1 MAPST
6 PITIIMLVSIV
17 TNMLVNI
24 MEMALVSLA
33 TRVTSLPVGMLFS
46 CSWDRLSI
54 WVNTYLLDHP
64 QRPCLSRLHA
74 VKNNK
79 NTFRKDDDP

>member
-1 MAPST
+1 
-6 PITIIMLVSIV
+6 MLVSIV

-54 WVNTYLLDHP
+54 WVNTF
-64 QRPCLSRLHA
+64 SRRA
-74 VKNNK
+74 DRIFWP
-79 NTFRKDDDP
+79 TFCKITD